1 MIDGRPAGSIADDQA
16 VKLLVEAGRHTLR
29 LRSSGRFTSPERS
42 FEAAAGEVVGFTCQ
56 GPLVWPQAAAA
67 VIMPGLWI
75 GLKQR

>member
-1 MIDGRPAGSIADDQA
+1 MTRQSSYWS
-16 VKLLVEAGRHTLR
+16 R
-29 LRSSGRFTSPERS
+29 LGAILCGCARRGRFTSPERS